1 MSNEIQKEQKELE
14 EKILNNTENQAQD
27 IKNVTITIIF
37 EGSALN
43 RDEKIGGNILSIKKL
58 NINGE
63 IRSFIGKT
71 AIRHYLFQTL
81 NRGYNWIPAKVTEH
95 NQVVQLD
102 LTRDDIL
109 SSPELDIFG
118 YMFTAGDQGITR
130 KSPLGITKA
139 ISLFPYESDLVFY
152 ANHDLVARGK
162 QEGLDVNPSPINK
175 EEHSSLYKV
184 SFTIDAKIV
193 GNDTWLVEDC
203 KYENGKLSLFIAKK
217 EKKNKEKKDKENE
230 NKEKENKEKEN
241 SLTKE
246 SSISESE
253 KKTCSIKESRN
264 ACLFDFKKEEGKKE
278 ETKNE
283 TKEAIEEER
292 EEEIKETENEIEEKE
307 EIEVE
312 ETQEENEEEKGKAKQ
327 TQENYKVREI
337 PCTKEPGISEDGEE
351 IYSVKENENEVGK
364 IYVEALKQKGPY
376 KVRFEL
382 NEEKRKQRILEV
394 INAIKNGLY
403 AQSSGEANTIVPLFF
418 IAGAVRVPSP
428 IFHPYIDIRKEDG
441 QWKVIGVNDALM
453 NSWLEKAEG
462 KPIVYIQDCER
473 LKVNDNLKSKVL
485 TDWDEFLQKVGLK
498 D

>member
-14 EKILNNTENQAQD
+14 EKIPNNTKSQTQN
-27 IKNVTITIIF
+27 IKNITITIIF

-109 SSPELDIFG
+109 SNPELDIFG
-118 YMFTAGDQGITR
+118 YMFTAGDQSITR

-139 ISLFPYESDLVFY
+139 ISFFPYESDLVFY
-152 ANHDLVARGK
+152 ANHDLVARGR

-175 EEHSSLYKV
+175 EEHSSLYKI
-184 SFTIDAKIV
+184 SFTIDAKMI

-217 EKKNKEKKDKENE
+217 EKKSKEKKGKENE
-230 NKEKENKEKEN
+230 NKENEN
-241 SLTKE
+241 SRTKE
-246 SSISESE
+246 SGIL
-253 KKTCSIKESRN
+253 ESRT
-264 ACLFDFKKEEGKKE
+264 ARLFDFKKEEKKE
-278 ETKNE
+278 EKTE
-283 TKEAIEEER
+283 EEIEEKR
-292 EEEIKETENEIEEKE
+292 EEETEEIKEIENEIEEKE
-307 EIEVE
+307 EAEVE

-327 TQENYKVREI
+327 AQEKYKVREI
-337 PCTKEPGISEDGEE
+337 LCTKEPGISEDGEE
-351 IYSVKENENEVGK
+351 IYSVKENGSEVGK
-364 IYVEALKQKGPY
+364 IYVKALKQKGPY

-382 NEEKRKQRILEV
+382 KEEKRKQRILEV
-394 INAIKNGLY
+394 ISAIKNGLY
-403 AQSSGEANTIVPLFF
+403 AQSSGEANTIIPLFF

-453 NSWLEKAEG
+453 NAWLEKDEE

-473 LKVNDNLKSKVL
+473 LKVNDSLKSKVL
-485 TDWDEFLQKVGLK
+485 TNWNEFLQKVGLK